1 MKAAFITTSTDNCD
15 PVVGGWSSFNETPAW
30 VRYNEAASA
39 PDDEHLLPFIKAA
52 APDIA
57 FYIGAAWLPGN
68 PRPETLRA
76 IRDVVPFIHICFDGG
91 DSPWWP
97 KMAEYR
103 KMGCFSR
110 QVSIDGAPCPTA
122 DLVTLCPIDPRPYDR
137 HRGVGKHRR
146 AGFAGFVGNTY
157 RGSIINPL
165 VQRGLL
171 ELRHRKAGYKNHQ
184 DYEEFAKWLC
194 ETRATVNTAITGTIL
209 RRHVKGRLIEAG
221 LAGVCVLEDGLSPA
235 KDWFTPM
242 VDYVPWHNADDVA
255 NRLRSLT
262 DSDLLRIGSNLECRV
277 RGRYSAKSIYTQ
289 MIKELPR

>member
-30 VRYNEAASA
+30 VRYNEAAGS
-39 PDDEHLLPFIKAA
+39 PDEDHLVPFIKDA

-68 PRPETLRA
+68 PRPETLER
-76 IRDVVPFIHICFDGG
+76 IRSLVPFVHICFDGG
-91 DSPWWP
+91 DAPWWP
-97 KMAEYR
+97 KMQEYR
-103 KMGCFSR
+103 QARCFSR
-110 QVSIDGAPCPTA
+110 QVNIDGAHCPTA
-122 DLVTLCPIDPRPYDR
+122 DLTTLCPIDPRPYDK
-137 HRGVGKHRR
+137 HRDVFKFRR

-165 VQRGLL
+165 VQSGQL
-171 ELRHRKAGYKNHQ
+171 ELRHRKAGYKNHA

-194 ETRATVNTAITGTIL
+194 ETRATVNTAITGTVM

-242 VDYVPWHNADDVA
+242 VDYVPWHTVDDA
-255 NRLRSLT
+255 ATWLRTLT
-262 DSDLLRIGSNLECRV
+262 DSDLIRIGQNLECKV
-277 RGRYSAKSIYTQ
+277 RGSYSAKTIYQQ